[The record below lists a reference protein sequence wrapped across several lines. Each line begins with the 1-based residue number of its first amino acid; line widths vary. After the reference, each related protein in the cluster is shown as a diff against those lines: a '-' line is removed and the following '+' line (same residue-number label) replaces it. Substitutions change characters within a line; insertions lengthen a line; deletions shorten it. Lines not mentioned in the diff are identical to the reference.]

1 MGRLHPQ
8 TLTLRALGGL
18 VLDRQGGEHGD
29 GERLTHPAPLDG
41 DDLGLHAV
49 ELDDELADHRG
60 PTIGGDAELAGLLVA
75 DGAALEALPGGEEL
89 GRELVLVDHEL
100 TGLAE
105 PGTGGDP
112 DEVADAGELTMMPPT
127 ISCLRAVAR
136 FDTAAEA
143 LAAATEITDVPTI
156 LPRVIADG
164 SGVRIALPG
173 DPEYDAPS
181 VAPDES
187 INWMRN
193 FDLRTT
199 GLDTEHTA

>member
-1 MGRLHPQ
+1 
-8 TLTLRALGGL
+8 
-18 VLDRQGGEHGD
+18 
-29 GERLTHPAPLDG
+29 
-41 DDLGLHAV
+41 
-49 ELDDELADHRG
+49 
-60 PTIGGDAELAGLLVA
+60 
-75 DGAALEALPGGEEL
+75 
-89 GRELVLVDHEL
+89 
-100 TGLAE
+100 
-105 PGTGGDP
+105 
-112 DEVADAGELTMMPPT
+112 MMLPT

-136 FDTAAEA
+136 FDTAADA

-187 INWMRN
+187 INWMSN
-193 FDLRTT
+193 FDFRTT